1 MRVLRCLSLC
11 IGLCAGAV
19 ISARAQ
25 TDSATVAATILR
37 LEQDWAQA
45 LIAQDSVRL
54 QQLLAP
60 EFALLLSAAPTQ
72 PLWRS
77 AWFATLPSYRTRRL
91 DISGATVRVF
101 GDIAVASFHAAI
113 EATVRG
119 ADRSGT
125 LFITDIWHRRGP
137 TWQVVAR
144 YSSLPEPPSAGTRA
158 VQPRQ

>member
-1 MRVLRCLSLC
+1 VRPLRPLLVCVCLY
-11 IGLCAGAV
+11 AGTTPAN
-19 ISARAQ
+19 AQ
-25 TDSATVAATILR
+25 SDSATVAATILR
-37 LEQDWAQA
+37 LEEDWAAA
-45 LIAQDSVRL
+45 LIAQDSARL

-60 EFALLLSAAPTQ
+60 EFALILSASPTQ
-72 PLWRS
+72 PVWRS
-77 AWFATLPSYRTRRL
+77 AWFAALPTYRTRALR
-91 DISGATVRVF
+91 ISSATVRVL
-101 GDIAVASFHAAI
+101 GDVAIASFHAAL

-125 LFITDIWHRRGP
+125 LFITDIWQRRGA